1 MKFKNMSLGKKIGLV
16 SGITVAALLVITVVY
31 GFVITRSGY
40 WLLSR
45 FRPDTPEQKLAY
57 SSASDT
63 VRSIAEE
70 GIVLLRNEEG
80 LLPVETSENTKTK
93 LNLFGIRSIQLVY
106 NGGGSTASDVTKCVK
121 LETAL
126 EGANYELNNDLL
138 YLYYNFY
145 KTGRVALAPTS
156 VPPNGSASE
165 FIDRPD
171 NIVIPEVPGSAYADR
186 SLYND
191 GGAIIDHALA
201 FSDIALVTLGRGGG
215 EGFDL
220 TGPDLRITA
229 DEAALLDAV
238 CGAFSKVILLIN
250 SANTLELDFLARY
263 PSIKSILWIGYPGE
277 SGTEAV
283 AKILDGTVNPSG
295 RLADTWAASNFSAP
309 AANNFE
315 ERNADDTWA
324 AQSFHYA
331 NAPAPTNT
339 TALYPSTIQGFFN
352 HYAEGIYVGYKYYET
367 RAATDP
373 SYNYR
378 EVAYP
383 FGYGLSYTSFEEKLM
398 AMQVS
403 NGVVTLRVSVENTG
417 KHPGKDVLEVYY
429 TPPYTGNIE
438 KAAVN
443 LAAFKKTNL
452 IAPGVEEYY
461 TISFSVEDMASYDYR
476 NNRCWV
482 LEKGEYEIS
491 LMKDAHVRIDS
502 ETWTLGQDII
512 YKDGR
517 DGKRASDRAAA
528 VNRLDDA
535 LGIDDYLTRNWD
547 AGGRAF
553 TGPQAADFTAGASV
567 LAALADWT
575 PPTDAELGLSGEPA
589 PHSQTLADPIR
600 LSEMAGVPYGDP
612 RWDAFV
618 SQLTLREMSD
628 LAGNGA
634 WQINGVERLG
644 IPRSLTP
651 DGSTGIFA
659 TTYSGA
665 VMGASGAGVTYPTP
679 VVVAS
684 TWNEDVARLMGLS
697 VGSEGQAY
705 GYNGWYAP
713 SMNIHRTP
721 FNARNFEYYSEDSV
735 LSGKIAAQV
744 VAGARE
750 KGMITFIK
758 HFAMNERETNCR
770 DKLFTWATEQAIREI
785 YLKPFELAIKE
796 GGALGIMT
804 AFNYIG
810 HTWVGGHEGIL
821 TDIVRNEWG
830 FPGVIITDAAIH
842 GHMIPLQWLATGG
855 DLSLDVGGAWT
866 GGSGHGSQ
874 FFRAAED
881 PASRVW
887 VAGALQRTSRDILYA
902 VSRSWKMQADR

>member
-1 MKFKNMSLGKKIGLV
+1 MKFKNLSLGKRIGLIA
-16 SGITVAALLVITVVY
+16 GITIVVLLGITAVY

-45 FRPDTPEQKLAY
+45 FRSDTPEQKLAY

-63 VRSIAEE
+63 VRAIAEE
-70 GIVLLRNEEG
+70 GIVLLRNDDG
-80 LLPVETSENTKTK
+80 LLPIETSSAAKTK
-93 LNLFGIRSIQLVY
+93 INLFGIRAIQLVY

-126 EGANYELNNDLL
+126 EGVNYELNKDLL

-145 KTGRVALAPTS
+145 NTGKITIAPTA

-171 NIVIPEVPGSAYADR
+171 NIVIPEVPGSAYADM
-186 SLYND
+186 SLYDD
-191 GGAIIDHALA
+191 GKTIIDHAFS
-201 FSDIALVTLGRGGG
+201 FSDTALVVLGRGGG

-220 TGPDLRITA
+220 TGPQLRINA
-229 DEAALLDAV
+229 DETALLDAV
-238 CGAFSKVILLIN
+238 CGVFSRVVLIIN

-263 PSIKSILWIGYPGE
+263 PAIKSILWIGYPGE
-277 SGTEAV
+277 SGTDAL
-283 AKILDGTVNPSG
+283 AKILNGQTNPSG
-295 RLADTWAASNFSAP
+295 RLADTWVTNNFSAP
-309 AANNFE
+309 AANNFK
-315 ERNADDTWA
+315 ERQDDDTWA
-324 AQSFHYA
+324 PASYHYT

-339 TALYPSTIQGFFN
+339 TVLYPSTIQGFFN
-352 HYAEGIYVGYKYYET
+352 HYAESIYVGYKYYET

-378 EVAYP
+378 EVVFP
-383 FGYGLSYTSFEEKLM
+383 FGYGLSYTTFEEKIM
-398 AMQVS
+398 AMQVN
-403 NGVVTLRVSVENTG
+403 NGLVTLRVSVENTG
-417 KHPGKDVLEVYY
+417 GRPGKDVLEVYY
-429 TPPYTGNIE
+429 NPPYTGNIE
-438 KAAVN
+438 KASVN
-443 LAAFKKTNL
+443 LVAFKKTNL
-452 IAPGVEEYY
+452 IAPGSVEYY
-461 TISFSVEDMASYDYR
+461 SISFNVEDMASYDYL

-482 LEKGEYEIS
+482 LEKGDYEIL
-491 LMKDAHVRIDS
+491 LMKDAHTKIDS
-502 ETWTLGQDII
+502 EEWTLGQDLI
-512 YKDGR
+512 YQDGR
-517 DGKRASDRAAA
+517 DGKRSSDLVAA

-535 LGIDDYLTRNWD
+535 LGIDDYLTRSWD
-547 AGGRAF
+547 TGGRAF
-553 TGPQAADFTAGASV
+553 TGPQPQDFSAGTSV
-567 LAALADWT
+567 LNALVDWEA
-575 PPTDAELGLSGEPA
+575 PSDAELGLSGEPA
-589 PHSQTLADPIR
+589 PHGQTLASVIR
-600 LSEMAGVPYGDP
+600 LSDMVTVPYGDP
-612 RWDAFV
+612 KWDTFV
-618 SQLTLREMSD
+618 SQLSLKEMSD

-634 WQINGVERLG
+634 WQINGIERLG

-679 VVVAS
+679 VVIAS
-684 TWNEDVARLMGLS
+684 TWNEDVARLMGIS
-697 VGSEGQAY
+697 VGNEGQAY

-721 FNARNFEYYSEDSV
+721 FNARNFEYYSEDGV
-735 LSGKIAAQV
+735 LSGKIAASV

-758 HFAMNERETNCR
+758 HFAMNEREENCR

-796 GGALGIMT
+796 GGALGIMS

-821 TDIVRNEWG
+821 TGIVREEWG

-866 GGSGHGSQ
+866 GGIGHGVQ
-874 FFRAAED
+874 LLKAAED
-881 PASRVW
+881 PASRIW
-887 VAGALQRTSRDILYA
+887 ATRALLRTSKDILYA
-902 VSRSWKMQADR
+902 VSRSWKM

>member
-1 MKFKNMSLGKKIGLV
+1 MKFRNLSLGRKIGPIAGIAIVVLL
-16 SGITVAALLVITVVY
+16 GITLLY

-45 FRPDTPEQKLAY
+45 FRSDTVEQKLAY

-63 VRSIAEE
+63 VRTIAEE
-70 GIVLLRNEEG
+70 GIVLLRNENG
-80 LLPVETSENTKTK
+80 LLPIETRAEAKTK
-93 LNLFGIRSIQLVY
+93 INLFGIRAIQLVY

-126 EGANYELNNDLL
+126 EEGNYELNKDLL

-145 KTGRVALAPTS
+145 NTGKTTIAPAS

-165 FIDRPD
+165 FIDKPD
-171 NIVIPEVPGSAYADR
+171 NIVIPEVPGSVYTDP

-191 GGAIIDHALA
+191 GKTIIDHAVS
-201 FSDIALVTLGRGGG
+201 FSDIALVVLGRGGG

-220 TGPDLRITA
+220 TGPQLRINA
-229 DEAALLDAV
+229 DEAALLDVV
-238 CGAFSKVILLIN
+238 CGAFSRVVLVIN

-263 PSIKSILWIGYPGE
+263 PAINGILWIGYPGE
-277 SGTEAV
+277 SGTEGLV
-283 AKILDGTVNPSG
+283 KILNGQVNPSG
-295 RLADTWAASNFSAP
+295 RLADTWVTNNLSAP
-309 AANNFE
+309 AANNFK
-315 ERNADDTWA
+315 ERQSDDTWA
-324 AQSFHYA
+324 PASFHYV

-339 TALYPSTIQGFFN
+339 TVLYPSTIQGFFN

-373 SYNYR
+373 TYSYQ
-378 EVAYP
+378 EVVFP
-383 FGYGLSYTSFEEKLM
+383 FGYGLSYTAFEEKIL
-398 AMQVS
+398 AMQV
-403 NGVVTLRVSVENTG
+403 NDGLVTLRVSVENTG
-417 KHPGKDVLEVYY
+417 SRPGKDVLEVYY
-429 TPPYTGNIE
+429 NPPYTGAIE

-443 LAAFKKTNL
+443 LVAFKKTNL
-452 IAPGVEEYY
+452 ITPGAVEYY
-461 TISFSVEDMASYDYR
+461 SISFDIEDMASYDYR
-476 NNRCWV
+476 TNRCWV
-482 LEKGEYEIS
+482 LEKGDYEIS
-491 LMKDAHVRIDS
+491 LMKDAHTKIAS
-502 ETWTLGQDII
+502 EIWTLGQDIV

-517 DGKRASDRAAA
+517 DGKRSSDRIAA

-535 LGIDDYLTRNWD
+535 LGIDDYLTRSWD
-547 AGGRAF
+547 PDGRAF
-553 TGPQAADFTAGASV
+553 TGPRQVDFTAGTSV
-567 LAALADWT
+567 LTALADWEA
-575 PPTDAELGLSGEPA
+575 PTDAELGLSGEPA
-589 PHSQTLADPIR
+589 PHSQILTNPLK
-600 LSEMAGVPYGDP
+600 LSSMVTVPYGDHQ
-612 RWDAFV
+612 WDVFV
-618 SQLTLREMSD
+618 SQLSLKEMSD

-634 WQINGVERLG
+634 WQINGIERLG

-665 VMGASGAGVTYPTP
+665 VMGASGTGVTYPTP
-679 VVVAS
+679 VVIAS
-684 TWNEDVARLMGLS
+684 TWNEDVGRLMGVS
-697 VGSEGQAY
+697 IGSEGQAY

-735 LSGKIAAQV
+735 LSGKIAASV

-758 HFAMNERETNCR
+758 HFAMNEREENCR
-770 DKLFTWATEQAIREI
+770 DKLFTWATEQAVREI

-821 TDIVRNEWG
+821 TGIVRNEWG

-874 FFRAAED
+874 LLKAAED
-881 PASRVW
+881 PASHIW
-887 VAGALQRTSRDILYA
+887 ATKALLRTSKDILYA
-902 VSRSWKMQADR
+902 VSRSWKM

>member
-1 MKFKNMSLGKKIGLV
+1 MKFKDLSMGKKIGLIA
-16 SGITVAALLVITVVY
+16 GIAVVVLLAITAIY

-45 FRPDTPEQKLAY
+45 LRSDTPEQKLAY

-63 VRSIAEE
+63 VRTIAEE
-70 GIVLLRNEEG
+70 GIVLLRNEGE
-80 LLPVETSENTKTK
+80 LLPIETRAGAKTK
-93 LNLFGIRSIQLVY
+93 INLFGIRSIQLVY
-106 NGGGSTASDVTKCVK
+106 NGGGSTASDVSKCVK

-126 EGANYELNNDLL
+126 EGADYELNKDLL
-138 YLYYNFY
+138 NLYYNFY
-145 KTGRVALAPTS
+145 KTGSITINPTS

-165 FIDRPD
+165 FIDKPD
-171 NIVIPEVPGSAYADR
+171 NIVIPEVPGSTYADT
-186 SLYND
+186 SLYNND
-191 GGAIIDHALA
+191 GKTIIDHALS
-201 FSDIALVTLGRGGG
+201 FSDIALVVLGRGGG

-220 TGPDLRITA
+220 TGPELRINAEET
-229 DEAALLDAV
+229 ALLDAV
-238 CGAFSKVILLIN
+238 CSAFSKVVLIIN

-263 PSIKSILWIGYPGE
+263 PAIKSILWIGYPGE
-277 SGTEAV
+277 SGTEGL
-283 AKILDGTVNPSG
+283 AKVLSGAVNPSG
-295 RLADTWAASNFSAP
+295 RLVDTWVADNFSAP
-309 AANNFE
+309 ASNNFK
-315 ERNADDTWA
+315 ERQSDDTWA
-324 AQSFHYA
+324 PGSFHYV

-339 TALYPSTIQGFFN
+339 TVLAPSTIQGFFN
-352 HYAEGIYVGYKYYET
+352 HYAEGVYVGYRYYET
-367 RAATDP
+367 RAAVDP

-378 EVAYP
+378 EVVFP
-383 FGYGLSYTSFEEKLM
+383 FGYGLSYTTFEEKIM
-398 AMQVS
+398 AMQV
-403 NGVVTLRVSVENTG
+403 NDGVVTLRVSVENTG
-417 KHPGKDVLEVYY
+417 ARPGKDVLEVYY
-429 TPPYTGNIE
+429 NPPYTGNIE

-443 LAAFKKTNL
+443 LVAFKKTNL
-452 IAPGVEEYY
+452 IAPGSEEYY
-461 TISFSVEDMASYDYR
+461 SISFNLEDMASYDYR

-482 LEKGEYEIS
+482 LEKGDYEIM
-491 LMKDAHVRIDS
+491 LMKDAHTRIAS
-502 ETWTLGQDII
+502 ETWTLGQDIV

-517 DGKRASDRAAA
+517 DGKRASDRSAA

-535 LGIDDYLTRNWD
+535 LGIDDYLTRSWD

-553 TGPQAADFTAGASV
+553 TGPRQADFTAGTSV
-567 LAALADWT
+567 LSALVDWEA
-575 PPTDAELGLSGEPA
+575 PTDAELGLSGEPA
-589 PHSQTLADPIR
+589 PHSQTLASTIR
-600 LSEMAGVPYGDP
+600 LSDMAAVPYDDP
-612 RWDAFV
+612 TWDAFV
-618 SQLTLREMSD
+618 SQLTLKEMSD

-634 WQINGVERLG
+634 WQINGIERLG

-679 VVVAS
+679 VVIAS
-684 TWNEDVARLMGLS
+684 TWSEDVARLMGIS
-697 VGSEGQAY
+697 IGSEGQAY

-721 FNARNFEYYSEDSV
+721 FNARNFEYYSEDGV
-735 LSGKIAAQV
+735 LSGKIAASV

-758 HFAMNERETNCR
+758 HFAMNEREQNCR

-796 GGALGIMT
+796 GGALGIMS

-821 TDIVRNEWG
+821 TGIVRNEWG

-866 GGSGHGSQ
+866 GGTGGHGSQ
-874 FFRAAED
+874 LLKAAED
-881 PASRVW
+881 PATRIW
-887 VAGALQRTSRDILYA
+887 ATKALLRTSKDILYA
-902 VSRSWKMQADR
+902 VSRSWKK

>member
-1 MKFKNMSLGKKIGLV
+1 MKFKNLSLGKKTGLIA
-16 SGITVAALLVITVVY
+16 GITIVVLLGITALY

-45 FRPDTPEQKLAY
+45 FRSDTPAQKLAY

-63 VRSIAEE
+63 VRTIAEE
-70 GIVLLRNEEG
+70 GIVLLKNEG
-80 LLPVETSENTKTK
+80 ALLPIETRAEAKTK
-93 LNLFGIRSIQLVY
+93 INLFGIRSIQLVY

-121 LETAL
+121 LEPAL
-126 EGANYELNNDLL
+126 EGANYELNKDLL

-145 KTGRVALAPTS
+145 ATGKIAVDPAA

-165 FIDRPD
+165 FIDKPD
-171 NIVIPEVPGSAYADR
+171 NIVIPEVPASVYANT
-186 SLYND
+186 SLYRD
-191 GGAIIDHALA
+191 GKTIIDHALS
-201 FSDIALVTLGRGGG
+201 FSDTALVVLGRGGG

-220 TGPDLRITA
+220 TGPELRINAEET
-229 DEAALLDAV
+229 ALLDAV
-238 CGAFSKVILLIN
+238 CAAFSKVALVIN

-263 PSIKSILWIGYPGE
+263 PAIKAILWIGYPGE
-277 SGTEAV
+277 SGTESL
-283 AKILDGTVNPSG
+283 AKILNGTVNPSG
-295 RLADTWAASNFSAP
+295 RLADTWAANNFSAP
-309 AANNFE
+309 AANNFK
-315 ERNADDTWA
+315 ERRADDTWA
-324 AQSFHYA
+324 PTSFHYV

-339 TALYPSTIQGFFN
+339 TVLYPSTIQGFFN
-352 HYAEGIYVGYKYYET
+352 HYAEGVYVGYKYYET

-378 EVAYP
+378 EVVFP
-383 FGYGLSYTSFEEKLM
+383 FGYGLSYTTFKEEIM
-398 AMQVS
+398 AMQV
-403 NGVVTLRVSVENTG
+403 NDGVVTLRVSVENTG
-417 KHPGKDVLEVYY
+417 KRPGKDVLEVYY
-429 TPPYTGNIE
+429 RPPYTGNIE

-452 IAPGVEEYY
+452 IAPGGIEYY
-461 TISFSVEDMASYDYR
+461 TISFNVEDMASYDYR
-476 NNRCWV
+476 NNQCWV
-482 LEKGEYEIS
+482 LEKGDYEIL
-491 LMKDAHVRIDS
+491 LMKDAHTKIGS
-502 ETWTLGQDII
+502 ETWTLGQDIV
-512 YKDGR
+512 YKDGQN
-517 DGKRASDRAAA
+517 GKRSSDRTAA

-535 LGIDDYLTRNWD
+535 LGIDDYLTRSWD
-547 AGGRAF
+547 SGGRAF
-553 TGPQAADFTAGASV
+553 TGPRTADFTAGTS
-567 LAALADWT
+567 ALDALVDWKA
-575 PPTDAELGLSGEPA
+575 PTDAELGLSGEAPA
-589 PHSQTLADPIR
+589 HSQTLAAPLR
-600 LSEMAGVPYGDP
+600 LADMVTVPYGDP
-612 RWDAFV
+612 RWDTFV
-618 SQLTLREMSD
+618 SQLTLKEMSD

-634 WQINGVERLG
+634 WQINGIERLG

-679 VVVAS
+679 VVIAS
-684 TWNEDVARLMGLS
+684 TWNEDVARLMGIS

-721 FNARNFEYYSEDSV
+721 FNARNFEYYSEDGV
-735 LSGKIAAQV
+735 LAGKIAASV

-758 HFAMNERETNCR
+758 HFAMNEREENCR

-821 TDIVRNEWG
+821 TGIVRDEWG

-842 GHMIPLQWLATGG
+842 GHMIPLQWLAAGG

-866 GGSGHGSQ
+866 GGSGGHGSQ
-874 FFRAAED
+874 LLKAAED
-881 PASRVW
+881 PASRIW
-887 VAGALQRTSRDILYA
+887 ATRALLRTSKDILYA
-902 VSRSWKMQADR
+902 VSRSWKLRP